1 MNQPQV
7 PPPSAGLAAGAARP
21 PPAFPVVEAAGSA
34 RRMGRAHGEQAAPLV
49 ARYLE
54 AIERWCGL
62 DREAL
67 GRRARSFLPLLERFS
82 AAYVEEV
89 RGLAEGAGITFE
101 QALVCQVRL
110 EAGRAPEGC
119 SAFALTGGAT
129 PNGRPLAGQNQD
141 LEPEYDAF
149 GIVLRLRPDD
159 GRPRAVCFTFAG
171 QLGYAGMNE
180 HGVANFANALFNHR
194 WRPGL
199 PWYPVRR
206 AFLEQAS
213 VAGCLA
219 IARAWRTCSAAN
231 IVLCDGAGAI
241 GDVEIRPE
249 EAVEYRGPVADAR
262 LHTNHYVADRFR
274 PFEDGTSPDSPG
286 RLDRLTALVRE
297 GWGGWDVAGLAR
309 LLADHAGDP
318 AGICRHGGGGTH
330 SIAGY
335 IAEPARGLLHVRR
348 GHGCTGTWTAYEV

>member
-1 MNQPQV
+1 MNHSEAL
-7 PPPSAGLAAGAARP
+7 PPATTSGASP
-21 PPAFPVVEAAGSA
+21 VPPAFPLVEAAGSA

-49 ARYLE
+49 ARYLG
-54 AIERWCGL
+54 AIERWCGA
-62 DREAL
+62 DRDAL
-67 GRRARSFLPLLERFS
+67 GRRARSFLPLLERF
-82 AAYVEEV
+82 APAYVEEV
-89 RGLAEGAGITFE
+89 RGLAEGAGILFDH
-101 QALVCQVRL
+101 ALLCQVRL

-119 SAFALTGGAT
+119 SAFALTGAAT
-129 PNGRPLAGQNQD
+129 PDGRPLAGQNQD

-180 HGVANFANALFNHR
+180 HGVANFANALSNRH

-199 PWYPVRR
+199 PFYPVRR

-219 IARAWRTCSAAN
+219 IARGWRTCSAAN
-231 IVLCDGAGAI
+231 FVLCDGAGAI

-249 EAVEYRGPVADAR
+249 EAVECTGPAADAR

-274 PFEDGTSPDSPG
+274 RFEDGASPDSPG

-348 GHGCTGTWTAYEV
+348 GHGCSGTWTAYEV